1 MPAFS
6 YNSFHFPHHH
16 HHHHLTR
23 KRYIPTSFRSMSYRP
38 LSLLTNSWKKKE
50 LKRQKLL
57 LFLLLLLGL
66 LFFHSALRGCAVLF
80 APYIATRSESVIF
93 QSPPVGRHRPL
104 LLFLLLSLVVRLCI
118 FNVFLQFYKFN
129 TFCSSFSAFEK
140 NLTCIDLCSE

>member
-1 MPAFS
+1 LMVF
-6 YNSFHFPHHH
+6 
-16 HHHHLTR
+16 
-23 KRYIPTSFRSMSYRP
+23 
-38 LSLLTNSWKKKE
+38 
-50 LKRQKLL
+50 
-57 LFLLLLLGL
+57 
-66 LFFHSALRGCAVLF
+66 FFHSALRGCAVLF

-140 NLTCIDLCSE
+140 NLTCIDLCSEWFFKNIFSREVELPFENVKNNARQKRLWPQV